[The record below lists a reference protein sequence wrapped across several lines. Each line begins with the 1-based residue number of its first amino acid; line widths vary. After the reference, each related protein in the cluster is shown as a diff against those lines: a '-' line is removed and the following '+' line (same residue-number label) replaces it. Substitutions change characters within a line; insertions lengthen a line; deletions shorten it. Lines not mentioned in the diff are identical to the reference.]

1 MTAVFKKGLG
11 GLQRDIDALLRYAE
25 THWAAGST
33 RHGQRHRH
41 CACVVEGLRQRAGE
55 HTRLF
60 QVGVRACRVRCCALS
75 LFGGS

>member
-1 MTAVFKKGLG
+1 MTAVFKKDLG

-25 THWAAGST
+25 THWAGGRST

-55 HTRLF
+55 HTKMF
-60 QVGVRACRVRCCALS
+60 QVCVCPDLARWVLCC
-75 LFGGS
+75 LFNF